1 MTSTILS
8 LLDKRTA
15 EEFHRRGDWGDRTI
29 YGVIRDQAVAQPNAN
44 AISDRGRSLTYSQ
57 IQAAADSLAS
67 DLYARG
73 VQSGDRVA
81 YWLPDRVESV
91 VIVLACSRNGYIV

>member
-29 YGVIRDQAVAQPNAN
+29 YGVIRDQAIAQPNAN
-44 AISDRGRSLTYSQ
+44 AVDKGQ
-57 IQAAADSLAS
+57 
-67 DLYARG
+67 
-73 VQSGDRVA
+73 RVPEA
-81 YWLPDRVESV
+81 TVVEDIYRWTESAG
-91 VIVLACSRNGYIV
+91 LHGKPKDDG